1 MFISSSPHYIN
12 TVNEKTDEER
22 GRCYLVTLPRIAF
35 KVMGYKSCGDL
46 FLMKSDN
53 CQYNRVGRRV
63 VRLIDQASDGPSII
77 LID

>member
-35 KVMGYKSCGDL
+35 KVIVCSDL
-46 FLMKSDN
+46 FLLDVIN
-53 CQYNRVGRRV
+53 YRTGGLGNVTNGRINSISG
-63 VRLIDQASDGPSII
+63 VRFL
-77 LID
+77 L